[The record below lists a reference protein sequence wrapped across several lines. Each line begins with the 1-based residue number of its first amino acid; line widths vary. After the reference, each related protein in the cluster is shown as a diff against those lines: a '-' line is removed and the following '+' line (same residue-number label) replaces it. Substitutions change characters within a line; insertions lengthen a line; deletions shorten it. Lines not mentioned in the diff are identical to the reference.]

1 MSHITIVPLAPDHAS
16 ALTELQKICF
26 PTVSAEER
34 LDERHFLT
42 HCRVCPEGNFVA
54 LDGARVVGLGSGFFT
69 DFDFD
74 HVQHTF
80 IEMVAHNYY
89 TNHDPNGAYYYGADI
104 SVHPDYRG
112 RGIGRK
118 LYEARKAVVQQYN
131 KKGIVAGA
139 MIPGFADYKA
149 TLSAAEYVAKVVA
162 GELFDSTLSFQLRNG
177 FIVKRLLENYLDDP
191 AHDNW
196 AVLILWNNPAYQP

>member
-1 MSHITIVPLAPDHAS
+1 MTNITIVPLEAKYAP
-16 ALTELQKICF
+16 ALAELNKICF
-26 PTVSAEER
+26 PTVSYEER
-34 LDERHFLT
+34 LREEHFLT
-42 HCRVCPEGNFVA
+42 HCRLCPEGNFVA
-54 LDGARVVGLGSGFFT
+54 LDGERVIGLGSGFFT
-69 DFDFD
+69 NFDFE
-74 HVQHTF
+74 HVRHNF

-112 RGIGRK
+112 RGIGRM
-118 LYEARKAVVQQYN
+118 LYEARKAVVKQYN

-139 MIPGFADYKA
+139 MIPGFADYKG
-149 TLSAAEYVAKVVA
+149 TLSAAEYVARVVA

-177 FIVKRLLENYLDDP
+177 FVVKRLLENYLDDP

-196 AVLILWNNPAYQP
+196 AVLILWNNTDYK